1 MASAQPIPSATE
13 IRDAD
18 PSSAPLPAIPRR
30 VQELKEGQPKE
41 GPRKRLKARARRGSS
56 RRWRE
61 QIVSDLRDDESFNNH
76 IAILKII
83 RSIPELR
90 DHAPQLA
97 SNNPVT
103 RSYTI
108 KYPPRDLIPFE
119 KEARFMHLSYREI
132 QGIKSQLYR
141 SVKILYNNG
150 VGYNI
155 YPHHLYLYGSRS
167 WDLTP
172 LLFLGSVTSSDIL
185 DIGQLDWKEQR
196 AHVCDQIDRVFA
208 PLEIWTFQK
217 EAADLAKHA
226 RAEMDR
232 ATSIINEKNAAID
245 SAKAD
250 LTEAQA
256 IMAEAF
262 QMIKNARATLEGVN
276 VTTKEIYSSV
286 VDPQCAWDRAQLKK
300 ENANT
305 KLKQTDAL
313 TDRANTLLQKYG
325 IPKLNHGVDAEDA
338 ISNSDIKPEDNAEM
352 KNDSPAIDAKV
363 TNECTAQD
371 EASTD
376 QINSTEEGRF
386 GT

>member
-1 MASAQPIPSATE
+1 
-13 IRDAD
+13 
-18 PSSAPLPAIPRR
+18 
-30 VQELKEGQPKE
+30 
-41 GPRKRLKARARRGSS
+41 
-56 RRWRE
+56 
-61 QIVSDLRDDESFNNH
+61 
-76 IAILKII
+76 
-83 RSIPELR
+83 
-90 DHAPQLA
+90 
-97 SNNPVT
+97 
-103 RSYTI
+103 
-108 KYPPRDLIPFE
+108 
-119 KEARFMHLSYREI
+119 
-132 QGIKSQLYR
+132 
-141 SVKILYNNG
+141 
-150 VGYNI
+150 
-155 YPHHLYLYGSRS
+155 
-167 WDLTP
+167 
-172 LLFLGSVTSSDIL
+172 
-185 DIGQLDWKEQR
+185 
-196 AHVCDQIDRVFA
+196 
-208 PLEIWTFQK
+208 
-217 EAADLAKHA
+217 
-226 RAEMDR
+226 MDR

-338 ISNSDIKPEDNAEM
+338 ISHSDIKPEDNVEI
-352 KNDSPAIDAKV
+352 KNDSPAINAKV